1 MAVFMW
7 EHLSAYGVC
16 LAPAFD
22 GWAGFEVDTSCTFPQ
37 DVLEAIPLIGSGARD
52 GGARVGTK
60 SEAGV
65 ALCPVAI
72 TDLLGVRSAFKL
84 PEKKLALS
92 PLSGFFPLF
101 HAPRPLLQWHGVL
114 KQVWSVH

>member
-72 TDLLGVRSAFKL
+72 TDLLGVRSAFKV
-84 PEKKLALS
+84 PGKKLALS
-92 PLSGFFPLF
+92 PLNGFHPPSMHQDICFSGM
-101 HAPRPLLQWHGVL
+101 GC
-114 KQVWSVH
+114 

>member
-1 MAVFMW
+1 MDA
-7 EHLSAYGVC
+7 SY
-16 LAPAFD
+16 
-22 GWAGFEVDTSCTFPQ
+22 TFPR
-37 DVLEAIPLIGSGARD
+37 DVLEAIPLIGSGTRD

-60 SEAGV
+60 SEAGLP
-65 ALCPVAI
+65 LCPVAI

>member
-1 MAVFMW
+1 ML
-7 EHLSAYGVC
+7 ETT
-16 LAPAFD
+16 LA
-22 GWAGFEVDTSCTFPQ
+22 CTLVNSDIKTVNPH
-37 DVLEAIPLIGSGARD
+37 E
-52 GGARVGTK
+52 
-60 SEAGV
+60 
-65 ALCPVAI
+65 AI